1 MKKVFRKELIIG
13 ALVLAALACLVFG
26 IDFLKGINIFQP
38 TNYYT
43 ATYTNV
49 DGLAK
54 SAPVTINGFKVGQVR
69 DITYDLEKPGNIN
82 VELALESDIQLPS
95 DTRALMTTDML
106 GTGSIV
112 LQLGKSK
119 LMHKSGDQLE
129 SAQAPGLMSSVTDNL
144 MPAVTGIFPKV
155 DTLLTTANTL
165 LSEPAIAVSLHRLD
179 EISANLRDASSKLNA
194 TLNSLSPIAG
204 DVQHITGNVSQI
216 TGSFVS
222 TADNIN
228 HLSGALREIP
238 VDSLVAQLESTA
250 RNVHQLS
257 QQLNNPNS
265 TLGKL
270 TSDPALYN
278 NLNATVRSLDSLFT
292 DIQRNPRRYINIKL
306 L

>member
-13 ALVLAALACLVFG
+13 ALVLAALAILVFG

-69 DITYDLEKPGNIN
+69 DITYDLKKPGNII
-82 VELALESDIQLPS
+82 VQLALESDIQLPS
-95 DTRALMTTDML
+95 DTRAIMSTDML

-112 LQLGKSK
+112 LKLGTSK
-119 LMHKSGDQLE
+119 VMHKSGDELQ
-129 SAQAPGLMSSVTDNL
+129 SAQAAGLMASVTDNL
-144 MPAVTGIFPKV
+144 MPAVSAIFPKV

-165 LSEPAIAVSLHRLD
+165 LSEPSIAVALHRLD
-179 EISANLRDASSKLNA
+179 EISANLSSASASLNS
-194 TLNSLSPIAG
+194 TLNSLSPITQ
-204 DVQHITGNVSQI
+204 DVQNITGNVRQI

-222 TADNIN
+222 TADNFNQFSSTIN
-228 HLSGALREIP
+228 HLP
-238 VDSLVAQLESTA
+238 VDSLVAQLEITA
-250 RNVHQLS
+250 RNVHRLS
-257 QQLNNPNS
+257 RELNNPNS

-270 TSDPALYN
+270 TSDPALYD
-278 NLNATVRSLDSLFT
+278 NLNSTVRSLDSLFT